1 MPSQNTFDSSSTF
14 SDPVDSFGGPLA
26 REDKKTPKNRC
37 YSGNVVER
45 SLRHLYQEAPNYFR
59 PPDVKT
65 FVM

>member
-14 SDPVDSFGGPLA
+14 SDPVDGFGGLLA
-26 REDKKTPKNRC
+26 QEDKKTLKSHC
-37 YSGNVVER
+37 YSGNVIER
-45 SLRHLYQEAPNYFR
+45 SLHHLYQAAPNYFH